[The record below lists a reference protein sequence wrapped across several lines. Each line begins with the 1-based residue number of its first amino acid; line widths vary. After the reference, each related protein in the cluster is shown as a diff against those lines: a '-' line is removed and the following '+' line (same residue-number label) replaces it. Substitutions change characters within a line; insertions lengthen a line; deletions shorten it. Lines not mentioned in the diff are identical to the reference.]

1 MALIMA
7 VLAYLVSQRGHE
19 VGVRMA
25 LGATRADVVRLVV
38 GQGASMAAL
47 GILVGLAGAA
57 AVSGLLYGV
66 SPTDT
71 RFYAGVAGGLAVVAL
86 AATAIP
92 AWRAACLD
100 PVASLKAE

>member
-38 GQGASMAAL
+38 GASMAAL

-71 RFYAGVAGGLAVVAL
+71 RFYAGVAGGLAAVAL